1 MPNDDDYDYNNFVGF
16 AVVGIIIKLFFGNS
30 YTRDGSTGPASSTI
44 WGYGLII
51 TSVLMIIFLKSIS
64 DDTKTPNLN
73 DITFD
78 FNSILVLIGKTVEYL
93 KYISP
98 LLFMFLILAWIILLN
113 NRFFTSINKGIV
125 SQEFFSYSFL
135 STLLVFLQLM
145 VIYKWIFADEDDKKG
160 EKSKLATVTYL
171 FTVLNIVLT
180 GMMQIVLEYFSTD
193 G

>member
-1 MPNDDDYDYNNFVGF
+1 MPNDDYDYNNFVGF

-30 YTRDGSTGPASSTI
+30 YTDDGSSGPASSTI
-44 WGYGLII
+44 WGYGLIM

-64 DDTKTPNLN
+64 DTNTPDLSGVKL
-73 DITFD
+73 DVG
-78 FNSILVLIGKTVEYL
+78 SILDMFGKTFEYL

-98 LLFMFLILAWIILLN
+98 LLFMLLILAWIVTLN

-145 VIYKWIFADEDDKKG
+145 VIYKWLFADEDDKKG
-160 EKSKLATVTYL
+160 DRSKLATVTYL

-180 GMMQIVLEYFSTD
+180 GMMHIVLEYFSTD